1 MGHHLVAANAVFNKF
16 NGLVTNCIM
25 SERLAETTREDGKV
39 VDEDVS
45 KEVLAMLYAGQYKGR

>member
-1 MGHHLVAANAVFNKF
+1 
-16 NGLVTNCIM
+16 M